1 MGYVRVGWKSRRAS
15 LLMALVVAVSC
26 FALLFV
32 AAGVAISPVG
42 LSQRLDQQQAARNAA
57 ESVIQLALGQLYEQ
71 PDWGKDQRAELSWRS
86 AEGSSAR
93 LTFVPTDRDY
103 CSNRLGLETPGRGSH
118 GPVPPD
124 AVQLIGVGRVGE
136 LQVRVLATYHIPAF
150 PYAVISTAQ
159 FQSGG
164 NLLVGSLEPGQ
175 DPADLLKPEADELLK
190 PAGLASQD
198 TSREAVKLVSTDLVL
213 GDLISPGGIV
223 APSGTYRG
231 KLRAG
236 EQVQAIPSIDLDR
249 FRPPD
254 GVTEELDMTGISGR
268 PDELTLS
275 SFHHVGGPMVIP
287 NGLKLDSGAL
297 YVDGDLTIEGGVTGK
312 GLIVCRG
319 RVNIHGGAELTSQN
333 QLALLS
339 KGSVTLEG
347 GSQDNSFRGMVYTEG
362 DLKADR
368 VQIAGILVA
377 NGKTPGA
384 GKIEMKDS
392 RLAVDRSLSFK
403 ANWLSPQ
410 SSNYSASVVGEP
422 GKNEWSATSHQTVE
436 PQRDG
441 GFKVRWTVDLAFSKV
456 TTIPRGDWNPGAP
469 LAAKNY
475 SAMVREDVYDRE
487 GKLVTQT
494 KKSAAQVEAE
504 MKADPFL
511 SQLDMM
517 HTTRNMRSNGQKGF
531 YRYQTNNWS
540 RSVNTER
547 DLLQWIAQD
556 VAHFVSREG
565 PPARG
570 GHSLDLNFDLNQ
582 FLSLSD
588 TLRILQW
595 KQLADGE

>member
-1 MGYVRVGWKSRRAS
+1 MRRRGN
-15 LLMALVVAVSC
+15 LLLALVVAVTC

-42 LSQRLDQQQAARNAA
+42 LTQRLDHQQAASNAA
-57 ESVIQLALGQLYEQ
+57 ESVIHLALAELYDQ
-71 PDWGKDQRAELSWRS
+71 PDWGKDQRAQLSWKS
-86 AEGSSAR
+86 PEGASAR
-93 LTFVPTDRDY
+93 LSFLPSDANY
-103 CSNRLGLETPGRGSH
+103 CTNRLGMETPGRGSH

-124 AVQLIGVGRVGE
+124 SVQLIGVGNFGD
-136 LQVRVLATYHIPAF
+136 LQVRVQAVYHIPPF

-175 DPADLLKPEADELLK
+175 DPADLLAADAEEKLR

-198 TSREAVKLVSTDLVL
+198 RSSEAVKLVSSDLVL
-213 GDLISPGGIV
+213 GDLTSPGGIV

-236 EQVQAIPSIDLDR
+236 EQVQAIPSIDIDR
-249 FRPPD
+249 FRPPE
-254 GVTEELDMTGISGR
+254 GVAEELDTSGIASR
-268 PDELTLS
+268 SDKLTLA
-275 SFHHVGGPMVIP
+275 SFHHVAGGLTIP

-297 YVDGDLTIEGGVTGK
+297 YVDGDLTIEGGVSGK
-312 GLIVCRG
+312 GLIVSRG
-319 RVNIHGGAELTSQN
+319 KVTIHGGAELTSQN

-368 VQIAGILVA
+368 VQIAGVLIA
-377 NGKTPGA
+377 NGKTPGT
-384 GKIEMKDS
+384 GKIEMKDT
-392 RLAVDRSLSFK
+392 RLAVDRSVSFK

-410 SSNYSASVVGEP
+410 SSNYTASVIGEP
-422 GKNEWSATSHQTVE
+422 GKNEFSATSHQTVE

-441 GFKVRWTVDLAFSKV
+441 SFKVRWNVDLAFSRV
-456 TTIPRGDWNPGAP
+456 TVIPRGDWNPGAP
-469 LAAKNY
+469 LAPKNY
-475 SAMVREDVYDRE
+475 SAIVREDVYDRE
-487 GKLVTQT
+487 GKLVSQQ
-494 KKSAAQVEAE
+494 KKTAAEIEAA

-511 SQLDMM
+511 SQLDMI

-531 YRYQTNNWS
+531 YRYQTNNFS

-556 VAHFVSREG
+556 VAFFVGKAG
-565 PPARG
+565 PGTTG

-582 FLSLSD
+582 FLPVSD

-595 KQLADGE
+595 KQLQDGE